1 MVVDRLYYNA
11 GEAPEVATSI
21 NLSGEVLMRALENIY
36 SRRSRSMSA
45 PERNLFDAVSRRINE
60 GISKGVE
67 MAAAAPG
74 SDFVKALRHS
84 ADVFSAFKVHRA
96 QSDMARLLLDSNGN
110 LKPFEQWLKDVMPI
124 ASHQMG
130 PWLRT
135 EYNTAV
141 IRAHQAADWQRFLR
155 ERDILPN
162 LEWIPSTSVTPGLDH
177 RPFWGV
183 VRPVE
188 DTFWTDHRPGDRW
201 NCKCSLRATDSP
213 ATAVPDNASGN
224 DAPQPGLS
232 SNPGTSGEI
241 FSDDH
246 PYFPADCASC
256 PFNTEFTNRL
266 RGFFGARRKKDCQN
280 CSAMDKEL
288 KRISDPLVIARQE
301 YYALKHNSDYRDV
314 RFDKKSGGVT
324 ATHVGHNTNTGKKE
338 FFNNT
343 MSGADLE
350 RECTEQLFKSG
361 HKVILCDESKELK
374 PGNKAP
380 AIDMQLDGV
389 MMDIRSITGKSR
401 WYVHPLLAKN
411 SQLKAYNA
419 RPDVT
424 EAADAVC
431 LYFHNP
437 GMFDEG
443 RMLKSI
449 KRYKFHRKN
458 DGMPISAV
466 IKWVYV
472 VLNGRSDI
480 LKYPV

>member
-11 GEAPEVATSI
+11 GEAPEVASSI

-256 PFNTEFTNRL
+256 PFY
-266 RGFFGARRKKDCQN
+266 RKT
-280 CSAMDKEL
+280 
-288 KRISDPLVIARQE
+288 
-301 YYALKHNSDYRDV
+301 V
-314 RFDKKSGGVT
+314 R
-324 ATHVGHNTNTGKKE
+324 N
-338 FFNNT
+338 
-343 MSGADLE
+343 L
-350 RECTEQLFKSG
+350 
-361 HKVILCDESKELK
+361 
-374 PGNKAP
+374 
-380 AIDMQLDGV
+380 
-389 MMDIRSITGKSR
+389 
-401 WYVHPLLAKN
+401 
-411 SQLKAYNA
+411 
-419 RPDVT
+419 
-424 EAADAVC
+424 
-431 LYFHNP
+431 
-437 GMFDEG
+437 
-443 RMLKSI
+443 LKSI
-449 KRYKFHRKN
+449 FKNRAKDCYNCPYINNCIDRDTAKRPIAEAAFKIKLEVKEKDLMPKADKSVHNNLKTGILNRTNKVRNTLLKHCHHDYDVEAAVYIWNHPEKLSYVRPSELGEGKDMSTPEAQANIKKKKEKLGFLKFYVYKFDYAGKSFEVKLALH
-458 DGMPISAV
+458 
-466 IKWVYV
+466 
-472 VLNGRSDI
+472 
-480 LKYPV
+480 KYGYEQFYSLLEQ